1 MTFILIFIIFIIIGL
16 KNWFFNYLKLLK
28 TYGNIPCPP
37 NRLPLLGN
45 ILNLPLDPSSK
56 KI

>member
-1 MTFILIFIIFIIIGL
+1 MLLITFILIFIIIGL
-16 KNWFFNYLKLLK
+16 KNWFFNYIKLLK

-37 NRLPLLGN
+37 NRLFLLGN